1 MNKIK
6 TGMNLPV
13 LPLRGVVMFPKMML
27 NFDVNR
33 KRSKSAIEMAVDGD
47 QLIFVTAQMDAGVNE
62 PTVDDIYK
70 VGVVCRVKQV
80 VKEDQKATRVVVEG
94 LWRGAII
101 ESVPCDSCLYA
112 AVEPYGDSRKH
123 TLTTRDIA
131 LMRSLKATFE
141 RYMELTP
148 KLPADIL
155 FKIGMSNEPGEL
167 ADFVA
172 SNVILDVEIKQII
185 LETVNLSDRLEVLI
199 DAMQNEIFIMSVEQ
213 DIMEKAKS
221 RIDQSQRDYYLR
233 EQMNVI
239 RDELGENGD
248 FNDIDELRGKI
259 AEMKLPEEV
268 EQALMKECSRLER
281 LPVGTNESSVIE
293 TYIDTVMELPWN
305 TVTQENI
312 DLDLVREKLDADHY
326 GLDKVKKRIIEQLA
340 VRKLSDKAKG
350 QIICLVGPPGIGKT
364 SIATSIG
371 EAIGRKSYR
380 VALGGVRD
388 EAEIRGHRRTYIA
401 SMPGRIINAL
411 RKCGSRNPLLILD
424 EVDKLSADYKGDPS
438 SALLE
443 VLDSEQNYAFVDHYI
458 DLPFDLSDV
467 MFITTAND
475 ADAIPAPLRDRM
487 DVIELPSYTRV
498 EKFNI
503 AKKHLLPKQMKLCG
517 VKRKNFRMT
526 DKAIYAV
533 IDFYTREAGVRN
545 LERELVA
552 VLRKAAVAILSDPD
566 TVVRVSDK
574 NLDAYLGV
582 KKYLDDISAKKDEV
596 GMVNGLAWTAVGGTL
611 LPLEC
616 VVLNGSGKLE
626 LTGSLGDVMQ
636 ESGKAAIT
644 AIRSRAEKY
653 HIDPDFYKN
662 RDIHIHALEGAVP
675 KDGPSAGVTMATAL
689 YSALTGIPVR
699 ADVAMTGE
707 ISISGKVL
715 PIGGLKE
722 KSMAAY
728 KAGVQ
733 HVIIPKENERDLS
746 EFDPEIRENISYHPV
761 ETIDEVIAL
770 ATVREKKPAAK
781 PKSSRKK
788 AAKIVRSEELGVEV
802 LSKSSFNCDWLTAPM
817 QGSPKKRST

>member
-1 MNKIK
+1 MKQFTK
-6 TGMNLPV
+6 GLNLPI

-33 KRSKSAIEMAVDGD
+33 KRSKKAVDMAVEGD
-47 QLIFVTAQMDAGVNE
+47 QLIFLTAQMDAGVNE
-62 PTVDDIYK
+62 PAVDDIYK
-70 VGVVCRVKQV
+70 VGVVCRIKQV
-80 VKEDQKATRVVVEG
+80 VKEDRKATRVVVEG
-94 LWRGAII
+94 LWRGAIV
-101 ESVPCDSCLYA
+101 ESVPDESCLFA
-112 AVEPYGDSRKH
+112 AIEPYGDKERSQ
-123 TLTTRDIA
+123 LTTRDIA

-155 FKIGMSNEPGEL
+155 FRIGTASDPGEL
-167 ADFVA
+167 ADYVA
-172 SNVILDVEIKQII
+172 SNVMLDTEIKQII
-185 LETVNLSDRLEVLI
+185 LETVNISDRLEVLI

-213 DIMEKAKS
+213 DIMDKAKA

-248 FNDIDELRGKI
+248 FNDIDELRKKI
-259 AEMKLPEEV
+259 TDMHLPEDV
-268 EQALMKECSRLER
+268 EKALMKECSRLER

-293 TYIDTVMELPWN
+293 TYIDTVLELPWN
-305 TVTQENI
+305 TLSEENI
-312 DLDLVREKLDADHY
+312 DLEAVRYQLDHDHY
-326 GLDKVKKRIIEQLA
+326 GLDKVKKRVIEQLA

-350 QIICLVGPPGIGKT
+350 QIICLVGPPGVGKT
-364 SIATSIG
+364 SIAMSIG
-371 EAIGRKSYR
+371 KAIGRESGR

-401 SMPGRIINAL
+401 SMPGRIINAI
-411 RKCGSRNPLLILD
+411 RKCGTRNPLLILD
-424 EVDKLSADYKGDPS
+424 EVDKLSSDYKGDPS

-475 ADAIPAPLRDRM
+475 LDAIPAPLRDRM

-503 AKKHLLPKQMKLCG
+503 AKKHLLPKQMELCG
-517 VKRKNFRMT
+517 IRRKNFRIT

-533 IDFYTREAGVRN
+533 IDYYTREAGVRN
-545 LERELVA
+545 LERELGA
-552 VLRKAAVAILSDPD
+552 ILRKAAVAILSDPD

-574 NLDAYLGV
+574 NLEAYLGV

-596 GMVNGLAWTAVGGTL
+596 GLVNGLAWTAVGGTL

-616 VVLNGSGKLE
+616 VVMQGTGKIE

-636 ESGKAAIT
+636 ESAKAAIT
-644 AIRSRAEKY
+644 AIRTRCDKY

-662 RDIHIHALEGAVP
+662 YDIHLHALEGAIP

-689 YSALTGIPVR
+689 YSALTGLPVR

-728 KAGVQ
+728 KAGVK
-733 HVIIPKENERDLS
+733 HVIIPKENERDLA
-746 EFDPEIRENISYHPV
+746 EFDPELRENITYHPV
-761 ETIDEVIAL
+761 SSIDEVIAL
-770 ATVREKKPAAK
+770 AVVTKEKPAAK
-781 PKSSRKK
+781 SSKGRKK
-788 AAKIVRSEELGVEV
+788 TAKSVRSEELGV
-802 LSKSSFNCDWLTAPM
+802 
-817 QGSPKKRST
+817 RS

>member
-1 MNKIK
+1 MKRFTK
-6 TGMNLPV
+6 GLNLPV

-33 KRSKSAIEMAVDGD
+33 KRSKKAVEMAVESD
-47 QLIFVTAQMDAGVNE
+47 QLIFLTAQMDAGVNE
-62 PTVDDIYK
+62 PAVDDIYK
-70 VGVVCRVKQV
+70 VGVVCRIKQV
-80 VKEDQKATRVVVEG
+80 VKEDRKATRVVVEG
-94 LWRGAII
+94 LWRGAIV
-101 ESVPCDSCLYA
+101 ESVPDESCLFA
-112 AVEPYGDSRKH
+112 AIEPYGDKERSQ
-123 TLTTRDIA
+123 LTTRDIA

-155 FKIGMSNEPGEL
+155 FRIGTASDPGEL
-167 ADFVA
+167 ADYVA
-172 SNVILDVEIKQII
+172 SNVMLDTEIKQII
-185 LETVNLSDRLEVLI
+185 LETVNISDRLEVLI

-213 DIMEKAKS
+213 DIMDKAKA

-248 FNDIDELRGKI
+248 FNDIDELRKKI
-259 AEMKLPEEV
+259 TDMHLPEEV
-268 EQALMKECSRLER
+268 EKVLMKECSRLER

-293 TYIDTVMELPWN
+293 TYIDTVLELPWN
-305 TVTQENI
+305 TLSEENI
-312 DLDLVREKLDADHY
+312 DLEAVRRQLDHDHY
-326 GLDKVKKRIIEQLA
+326 GLDKVKKRVIEQLA

-350 QIICLVGPPGIGKT
+350 QIICLVGPPGVGKT
-364 SIATSIG
+364 SIAMSIG
-371 EAIGRKSYR
+371 KAIGRESGR

-401 SMPGRIINAL
+401 SMPGRIINAI
-411 RKCGSRNPLLILD
+411 RKCGTRNPLLILD
-424 EVDKLSADYKGDPS
+424 EVDKLSSDYKGDPS

-475 ADAIPAPLRDRM
+475 LDAIPAPLRDRM

-503 AKKHLLPKQMKLCG
+503 AKKHLLPKQMELCG
-517 VKRKNFRMT
+517 IRRKNFRIT

-533 IDFYTREAGVRN
+533 IDYYTREAGVRN
-545 LERELVA
+545 LERELGA
-552 VLRKAAVAILSDPD
+552 ILRKAAVAILSDPD

-574 NLDAYLGV
+574 NLEAYLGV
-582 KKYLDDISAKKDEV
+582 KKFLDDISAKKDEV
-596 GMVNGLAWTAVGGTL
+596 GLVNGLAWTAVGGTL

-616 VVLNGSGKLE
+616 VVMQGTGKIE

-636 ESGKAAIT
+636 ESAKAAIT
-644 AIRSRAEKY
+644 AIRTRCDKY

-662 RDIHIHALEGAVP
+662 YDIHLHALEGAIP

-689 YSALTGIPVR
+689 YSALTGLPVR

-728 KAGVQ
+728 KAGVK
-733 HVIIPKENERDLS
+733 HVIIPKENERDLA
-746 EFDPEIRENISYHPV
+746 EFDPEIRENITYHPV
-761 ETIDEVIAL
+761 SSIDEVIAL
-770 ATVREKKPAAK
+770 AVVTKEKPAAK
-781 PKSSRKK
+781 SSKGRKK
-788 AAKIVRSEELGVEV
+788 TAKSVRSEELGV
-802 LSKSSFNCDWLTAPM
+802 
-817 QGSPKKRST
+817 RS

>member
-1 MNKIK
+1 MKEFKN
-6 TGMNLPV
+6 GLNLPV

-33 KRSKSAIEMAVDGD
+33 KRSKRAVEMAVEGD
-47 QLIFVTAQMDAGVNE
+47 QLIFLTAQTDAGVNE
-62 PTVDDIYK
+62 PAIDDIYK

-80 VKEDQKATRVVVEG
+80 VKEDRKATRIVVEG
-94 LWRGAII
+94 LWRGVIV
-101 ESVPCDSCLYA
+101 ESKTLDSCLFA
-112 AVEPYGDSRKH
+112 AVEPYGDPK
-123 TLTTRDIA
+123 TQALTTRDIA

-141 RYMELTP
+141 RYMEVTP

-155 FKIGMSNEPGEL
+155 FRIGTASDPGEL
-167 ADFVA
+167 ADYVA
-172 SNVILDVEIKQII
+172 SNVMLDVEIKQII
-185 LETVNLSDRLEVLI
+185 LETVNISDRLEVLI
-199 DAMQNEIFIMSVEQ
+199 DALQNEIFIMSVEQ
-213 DIMEKAKS
+213 DIMDKAKA

-239 RDELGENGD
+239 REELGESGD
-248 FNDIDELRGKI
+248 FNDIDELRKKI
-259 AEMKLPEEV
+259 TDMKLPEEV
-268 EQALMKECSRLER
+268 EKALMKECSRLER

-293 TYIDTVMELPWN
+293 TYIDTVLELPWN
-305 TVTQENI
+305 TVTEENI
-312 DLDLVREKLDADHY
+312 DLEAVREQLDRDHY
-326 GLDKVKKRIIEQLA
+326 GLTKVKKRVLEQLA

-350 QIICLVGPPGIGKT
+350 QIICLVGPPGVGKT
-364 SIATSIG
+364 SIARSIG
-371 EAIGRKSYR
+371 DAIGRKSGR

-401 SMPGRIINAL
+401 SMPGRIINAVK
-411 RKCGSRNPLLILD
+411 KCGTRNPLLILD
-424 EVDKLSADYKGDPS
+424 EVDKLSSDYKGDPS

-503 AKKHLLPKQMKLCG
+503 AKKHLLPKQMELCG
-517 VKRKNFRMT
+517 IRRKNFRIT

-533 IDFYTREAGVRN
+533 IDYYTREAGVRN
-545 LERELVA
+545 LERELTA
-552 VLRKAAVAILSDPD
+552 ILRKAAVAILSDPAA
-566 TVVRVSDK
+566 VVRVSDR
-574 NLDAYLGV
+574 NIEAYLGV
-582 KKYLDDISAKKDEV
+582 KKYLDDVSAKKDEV
-596 GMVNGLAWTAVGGTL
+596 GLVNGLAWTAVGGTL

-616 VVLNGSGKLE
+616 VVMPGTGKVE

-636 ESGKAAIT
+636 ESAKAAIT
-644 AIRSRAEKY
+644 AIRTRCDKY
-653 HIDPDFYKN
+653 RIDPDFYKN
-662 RDIHIHALEGAVP
+662 FDIHIHALEGAIP

-689 YSALTGIPVR
+689 YSSLTGQPVR

-728 KAGVQ
+728 KAGVK

-746 EFDPEIRENISYHPV
+746 EFDAELLEHITYHPV
-761 ETIDEVIAL
+761 SNIDEVIAF
-770 ATVREKKPAAK
+770 ATVSKDKPAEKPAK
-781 PKSSRKK
+781 SRKK
-788 AAKIVRSEELGVEV
+788 AVKAAE
-802 LSKSSFNCDWLTAPM
+802 
-817 QGSPKKRST
+817 KRMEAGA

>member
-1 MNKIK
+1 MSNHNPKSI
-6 TGMNLPV
+6 NLPV

-33 KRSKSAIEMAVDGD
+33 QRSKRAIDLAVQGD
-47 QLIFVTAQMDAGVNE
+47 QLIFLTAQTDAGMNE
-62 PTVDDIYK
+62 PSIDDIYK
-70 VGVVCRVKQV
+70 VGTVCRIKQV
-80 VKEDQKATRVVVEG
+80 VKEDAKATRVVVEG

-101 ESVPCDSCLYA
+101 ESVPGDNCLYA
-112 AVEPYGDSRKH
+112 AVEPYGGERKH
-123 TLTTRDIA
+123 PLSTRDIA

-155 FKIGMSNEPGEL
+155 FKIGMSGDPSDL
-167 ADFVA
+167 VDFVA
-172 SNVILDVEIKQII
+172 SNIMLDAEIKQII
-185 LETVNLSDRLEVLI
+185 LETVGVSDRLEVLI
-199 DAMQNEIFIMSVEQ
+199 DAMQNEIFIMTVEQ

-221 RIDQSQRDYYLR
+221 RIDQSQRDYFLR

-239 RDELGENGD
+239 RDELGEAGE

-259 AEMKLPEEV
+259 AELKLPQEV
-268 EQALMKECSRLER
+268 ETVMLKECSRLER
-281 LPVGTNESSVIE
+281 LPIGSNEASVIE
-293 TYIDTVMELPWN
+293 TYIDTVLELPWN
-305 TVTQENI
+305 STTEENI
-312 DLDLVREKLDADHY
+312 DLTAVREQLDRDHY
-326 GLDKVKKRIIEQLA
+326 GLDKVKKRIVEQLA
-340 VRKLSDKAKG
+340 VRKLSDRAKG
-350 QIICLVGPPGIGKT
+350 QIICLVGPPGVGKT
-364 SIATSIG
+364 SIAMSIG
-371 EAIGRKSYR
+371 NAIGRKSQR

-401 SMPGRIINAL
+401 SMPGRIINAVK
-411 RKCGSRNPLLILD
+411 KCGVRNPLLILD
-424 EVDKLSADYKGDPS
+424 EVDKLSSDYKGDPS

-443 VLDSEQNYAFVDHYI
+443 VLDSEQNATFTDHYI

-498 EKFNI
+498 EKFHI

-517 VKRKNFRMT
+517 IRRKNFRMT

-545 LERELVA
+545 LERELEA
-552 VLRKAAVAILSDPD
+552 ILRKAAVAILSDPD
-566 TVVRVSDK
+566 AVVRVSDK
-574 NLDAYLGV
+574 NLEAYLGV
-582 KKYLDDISAKKDEV
+582 KKYLDDISAKKDTV
-596 GMVNGLAWTAVGGTL
+596 GTVNGLAWTAVGGTL

-616 VVLNGSGKLE
+616 VTLQGSGKLE

-636 ESGKAAIT
+636 ESAKAAVT
-644 AIRSRAEKY
+644 AIRTRCERY
-653 HIDPDFYKN
+653 GIDPDFYTKN
-662 RDIHIHALEGAVP
+662 DIHIHALEGAVP

-689 YSALTGIPVR
+689 FSALTDRAVR
-699 ADVAMTGE
+699 ADFAMTGE

-728 KAGVQ
+728 KAGIR
-733 HVIIPKENERDLS
+733 HVIIPKENERDLA
-746 EFDPEIRENISYHPV
+746 EFDPEIRDNLTYHPV
-761 ETIDEVIAL
+761 ESIDEVIGL
-770 ATVREKKPAAK
+770 AIVAADKAVKKQ
-781 PKSSRKK
+781 SSAPRKK
-788 AAKIVRSEELGVEV
+788 AAA
-802 LSKSSFNCDWLTAPM
+802 D
-817 QGSPKKRST
+817 KRAVASL

>member
-1 MNKIK
+1 MNEIN
-6 TGMNLPV
+6 TSLNLPV

-33 KRSKSAIEMAVDGD
+33 KRSKSAINMAVEGD

-62 PTVDDIYK
+62 PAVDDIYK

-80 VKEDQKATRVVVEG
+80 VKEDSKATRVVVEG
-94 LWRGAII
+94 LWRGVIV
-101 ESVPCDSCLYA
+101 ESVPNDSCMYA

-248 FNDIDELRGKI
+248 FNDIDELRKKI
-259 AEMKLPEEV
+259 ADMKLPEEV

-293 TYIDTVMELPWN
+293 TYIDTVLELPWN
-305 TVTQENI
+305 TTTEENI
-312 DLDLVREKLDADHY
+312 DLEKVREQLDADHY

-371 EAIGRKSYR
+371 DAIGRKSYR

-424 EVDKLSADYKGDPS
+424 EVDKLSADYKGDPG

-475 ADAIPAPLRDRM
+475 PDAIPAPLRDRM

-517 VKRKNFRMT
+517 IKRKNFRMT

-545 LERELVA
+545 LERELTA
-552 VLRKAAVAILSDPD
+552 ILRKAAVAILADPEA
-566 TVVRVSDK
+566 VVRVSDK

-616 VVLNGSGKLE
+616 VVMPGSGKLE

-644 AIRSRAEKY
+644 AIRTRAEKY
-653 HIDPDFYKN
+653 QIDSDFYKN
-662 RDIHIHALEGAVP
+662 FDIHIHALEGAIP

-689 YSALTGIPVR
+689 YSALTGQPVR

-733 HVIIPKENERDLS
+733 HVIIPKENERDLA
-746 EFDPEIRENISYHPV
+746 EFDPEIRENITYHPV

-770 ATVREKKPAAK
+770 ATVREKKSAV
-781 PKSSRKK
+781 KSANTRKK
-788 AAKIVRSEELGVEV
+788 SAKSASKRTGV
-802 LSKSSFNCDWLTAPM
+802 TA
-817 QGSPKKRST
+817 

>member
-1 MNKIK
+1 MANTTDNCI
-6 TGMNLPV
+6 NLPV

-33 KRSKSAIEMAVDGD
+33 KRSKKAVDIAVSGD
-47 QLIFVTAQMDAGVNE
+47 QLIFLTAQMDAGINE
-62 PTVDDIYK
+62 PAVDDIYK
-70 VGVVCRVKQV
+70 VGVVCSVKQV
-80 VKEDQKATRVVVEG
+80 VREDNKAMRVVVEG
-94 LWRGAII
+94 LWRGTIK
-101 ESVPCDSCLYA
+101 ETVPCDGCMYA
-112 AVEPYGDSRKH
+112 AIEPYGNAKKH
-123 TLTTRDIA
+123 NLTTRDIA

-172 SNVILDVEIKQII
+172 SNIILDVEIKQII

-213 DIMEKAKS
+213 DIMDKAKA
-221 RIDQSQRDYYLR
+221 RIDQSQRDYFLR

-239 RDELGENGD
+239 REELGDGGE
-248 FNDIDELRGKI
+248 FNDIDELRKKI
-259 AEMKLPEEV
+259 ADMKLPEEV
-268 EQALMKECSRLER
+268 ETALMKECSRLER

-293 TYIDTVMELPWN
+293 TYIDTVLELPWN
-305 TVTQENI
+305 TVTEENI
-312 DLDLVREKLDADHY
+312 DLEAVRAQLDSDHY

-350 QIICLVGPPGIGKT
+350 QIICLVGPPGVGKT
-364 SIATSIG
+364 SIAMSIG
-371 EAIGRKSYR
+371 KAIGRNSYR

-424 EVDKLSADYKGDPS
+424 EVDKLSSDYKGDPS

-443 VLDSEQNYAFVDHYI
+443 VLDSEQNYAFTDHYI

-475 ADAIPAPLRDRM
+475 PDAIPAPLKDRM

-503 AKKHLLPKQMKLCG
+503 AKRHLLPKQMKLSG
-517 VKRKNFRMT
+517 IKRKNFRMT

-545 LERELVA
+545 LERELSA
-552 VLRKAAVAILSDPD
+552 ILRKAAVAILSDPD
-566 TVVRVSDK
+566 AVVRVSDK
-574 NLDAYLGV
+574 NIEAYLGV

-596 GMVNGLAWTAVGGTL
+596 GTVNGLAWTSVGGTL

-616 VVLNGSGKLE
+616 VVMPGSGKLE

-636 ESGKAAIT
+636 ESGKAAVT
-644 AIRSRAEKY
+644 AIRTRAEKY
-653 HIDPDFYKN
+653 NIAPDFYKD

-675 KDGPSAGVTMATAL
+675 KDGPSAGVTIATAL
-689 YSALTGIPVR
+689 CSALTGIPVR

-728 KAGVQ
+728 KAGI
-733 HVIIPKENERDLS
+733 HDVIIPKENERDLA

-761 ETIDEVIAL
+761 ESVDEVLELAL
-770 ATVREKKPAAK
+770 KTEKKAVKKA
-781 PKSSRKK
+781 SSPRKK
-788 AAKIVRSEELGVEV
+788 TVKPSAKRPEA
-802 LSKSSFNCDWLTAPM
+802 NA
-817 QGSPKKRST
+817 

>member
-1 MNKIK
+1 MANTTDNCI
-6 TGMNLPV
+6 NLPV

-33 KRSKSAIEMAVDGD
+33 KRSKKAVDMAVSGD
-47 QLIFVTAQMDAGVNE
+47 QLIFLTAQMDAGINE
-62 PTVDDIYK
+62 PAVDDIYK

-80 VKEDQKATRVVVEG
+80 VREDNKAMRVVVEG
-94 LWRGAII
+94 LWRGTIK
-101 ESVPCDSCLYA
+101 ETVPCDGCMYA
-112 AVEPYGDSRKH
+112 AIEPYGNSKKH
-123 TLTTRDIA
+123 NLTTRDIA

-172 SNVILDVEIKQII
+172 SNIILDVEIKQII

-213 DIMEKAKS
+213 DIMDKAKA
-221 RIDQSQRDYYLR
+221 RIDQSQRDYFLR

-239 RDELGENGD
+239 REELGDGGE
-248 FNDIDELRGKI
+248 FNDIDELRKKI
-259 AEMKLPEEV
+259 ADMKLPEEV
-268 EQALMKECSRLER
+268 ETALMKECSRLER

-293 TYIDTVMELPWN
+293 TYIDTVLELPWN
-305 TVTQENI
+305 TVTEENI
-312 DLDLVREKLDADHY
+312 DLEAVRAQLDSDHY

-350 QIICLVGPPGIGKT
+350 QIICLVGPPGVGKT
-364 SIATSIG
+364 SIAMSIG
-371 EAIGRKSYR
+371 KAIGRNSYR

-424 EVDKLSADYKGDPS
+424 EVDKLSSDYKGDPS

-443 VLDSEQNYAFVDHYI
+443 VLDSEQNYAFTDHYI

-475 ADAIPAPLRDRM
+475 PDAIPAPLKDRM

-503 AKKHLLPKQMKLCG
+503 AKRHLLPKQMKLSG
-517 VKRKNFRMT
+517 IKRKNFRMT

-545 LERELVA
+545 LERELSA
-552 VLRKAAVAILSDPD
+552 ILRKAAVAILSDPNA
-566 TVVRVSDK
+566 VVRVSDK

-596 GMVNGLAWTAVGGTL
+596 GTVNGLAWTSVGGTL

-616 VVLNGSGKLE
+616 VVMPGSGKLE

-636 ESGKAAIT
+636 ESGKAAVT
-644 AIRSRAEKY
+644 AIRTRAEKY
-653 HIDPDFYKN
+653 NIDPDFYKD

-675 KDGPSAGVTMATAL
+675 KDGPSAGVTIATAL
-689 YSALTGIPVR
+689 CSALTGIPVR

-728 KAGVQ
+728 KAGI
-733 HVIIPKENERDLS
+733 HDVIIPKENERDLA

-761 ETIDEVIAL
+761 ESVDEVLELAL
-770 ATVREKKPAAK
+770 KTEKKAVK
-781 PKSSRKK
+781 KTSSPRKK
-788 AAKIVRSEELGVEV
+788 TVKPSAKRPEA
-802 LSKSSFNCDWLTAPM
+802 NA
-817 QGSPKKRST
+817 

>member
-1 MNKIK
+1 MANTTDNCI
-6 TGMNLPV
+6 NLPV

-33 KRSKSAIEMAVDGD
+33 KRSKKAVDMAVSGD
-47 QLIFVTAQMDAGVNE
+47 QLIFLTAQMDAGINE
-62 PTVDDIYK
+62 PAVDDIYK

-80 VKEDQKATRVVVEG
+80 VREDNKAMRVVVEG
-94 LWRGAII
+94 LWRGTIK
-101 ESVPCDSCLYA
+101 ETVPCDGCMYA
-112 AVEPYGDSRKH
+112 AIEPYGNSKKH
-123 TLTTRDIA
+123 NLTTRDIA

-172 SNVILDVEIKQII
+172 SNIILDVEIKQII

-213 DIMEKAKS
+213 DIMDKAKA
-221 RIDQSQRDYYLR
+221 RIDQSQRDYFLR

-239 RDELGENGD
+239 REELGDGGE
-248 FNDIDELRGKI
+248 FNDIDELRKKI
-259 AEMKLPEEV
+259 ADMKLPEEV
-268 EQALMKECSRLER
+268 ETALMKECSRLER

-293 TYIDTVMELPWN
+293 TYIDTVLELPWN
-305 TVTQENI
+305 TTTEENI
-312 DLDLVREKLDADHY
+312 DLEAVRAQLDSDHY

-350 QIICLVGPPGIGKT
+350 QIICLVGPPGVGKT
-364 SIATSIG
+364 SIAMSIG
-371 EAIGRKSYR
+371 KAIGRNSYR

-424 EVDKLSADYKGDPS
+424 EVDKLSSDYKGDPS

-443 VLDSEQNYAFVDHYI
+443 VLDSEQNYAFTDHYI

-475 ADAIPAPLRDRM
+475 PDAIPAPLKDRM

-503 AKKHLLPKQMKLCG
+503 AKRHLLPKQMKLSG
-517 VKRKNFRMT
+517 IKRKNFRMT

-545 LERELVA
+545 LERELSA
-552 VLRKAAVAILSDPD
+552 ILRKAAVAILSDPD
-566 TVVRVSDK
+566 AVVRVSDK
-574 NLDAYLGV
+574 NLEAYLGV

-596 GMVNGLAWTAVGGTL
+596 GTVNGLAWTSVGGTL

-616 VVLNGSGKLE
+616 VVMPGSGKLE

-636 ESGKAAIT
+636 ESGKAAVT
-644 AIRSRAEKY
+644 AIRTRAEKY
-653 HIDPDFYKN
+653 NIDPDFYKD

-675 KDGPSAGVTMATAL
+675 KDGPSAGVTIATAL
-689 YSALTGIPVR
+689 CSALTGIPVR

-728 KAGVQ
+728 KAGI
-733 HVIIPKENERDLS
+733 HDVIIPKENERDLA

-761 ETIDEVIAL
+761 ESVDEVLELAL
-770 ATVREKKPAAK
+770 KTEKKAVKKA
-781 PKSSRKK
+781 SSPRKK
-788 AAKIVRSEELGVEV
+788 TVKPSAKRPEA
-802 LSKSSFNCDWLTAPM
+802 NA
-817 QGSPKKRST
+817 

>member
-1 MNKIK
+1 MNNENNF
-6 TGMNLPV
+6 NLPV

-33 KRSKSAIEMAVDGD
+33 KRSKKAVDMAVESD
-47 QLIFVTAQMDAGVNE
+47 QYIFLTAQTDAGIND
-62 PTVDDIYK
+62 PTADDIYK
-70 VGVVCRVKQV
+70 VGVVCRIKQV
-80 VKEDQKATRVVVEG
+80 VKEDNKATRVVVEG
-94 LWRGAII
+94 LWRGTITAI
-101 ESVPCDSCLYA
+101 VPNDECMYA
-112 AVEPYGDSRKH
+112 SIEPYGSRRKH
-123 TLTTRDIA
+123 NMTTRDIA

-155 FKIGMSNEPGEL
+155 FKIGMSNDPGEL

-199 DAMQNEIFIMSVEQ
+199 DAMQNEIFILSVEQ
-213 DIMEKAKS
+213 DIMDKAKA

-239 RDELGENGD
+239 RDELGENGE
-248 FNDIDELRGKI
+248 FNDIDELRNKI
-259 AEMKLPEEV
+259 ADMKLPEEV
-268 EQALMKECSRLER
+268 EKALLKECSRLER

-305 TVTQENI
+305 TVTEENI
-312 DLDLVREKLDADHY
+312 DLEAVREQLDSDHY

-340 VRKLSDKAKG
+340 VRKLSDNAKG
-350 QIICLVGPPGIGKT
+350 QIICLVGPPGVGKT
-364 SIATSIG
+364 SIAMSIG
-371 EAIGRKSYR
+371 EAIGRKHAR

-401 SMPGRIINAL
+401 SMPGRIINAI

-424 EVDKLSADYKGDPS
+424 EVDKLSSDYKGDPS

-475 ADAIPAPLRDRM
+475 PDAIPAPLRDRM

-503 AKKHLLPKQMKLCG
+503 AKRHLLPKQMKLNG
-517 VKRKNFRMT
+517 IKRKNFRIT

-545 LERELVA
+545 LERELSA
-552 VLRKAAVAILSDPD
+552 ILRKAAVAVLSDPE
-566 TVVRVSDK
+566 TIVRVSDK
-574 NLDAYLGV
+574 NLEAYLGV
-582 KKYLDDISAKKDEV
+582 KKYLDDISAQKDEI
-596 GMVNGLAWTAVGGTL
+596 GTVNGLAWTAVGGTL

-616 VVLNGSGKLE
+616 VVMPGSGKLE

-644 AIRSRAEKY
+644 AIRTRCDKY
-653 HIDPDFYKN
+653 GIDPDFHKN

-675 KDGPSAGVTMATAL
+675 KDGPSAGVTIATAL
-689 YSALTGIPVR
+689 CSALTGRPVR
-699 ADVAMTGE
+699 HDIAMTGE

-728 KAGVQ
+728 KAGI
-733 HVIIPKENERDLS
+733 HDVIIPKENERDLA
-746 EFDPEIRENISYHPV
+746 EFDPEIRDNIAYHPV
-761 ETIDEVIAL
+761 ENIDEVLELAL
-770 ATVREKKPAAK
+770 VCEKKVDKKAVSA
-781 PKSSRKK
+781 RKK
-788 AAKIVRSEELGVEV
+788 AAKADTNRPEA
-802 LSKSSFNCDWLTAPM
+802 NA
-817 QGSPKKRST
+817 

>member
-1 MNKIK
+1 MANTTDNCI
-6 TGMNLPV
+6 NLPV

-33 KRSKSAIEMAVDGD
+33 KRSKKAVDMAVSGD
-47 QLIFVTAQMDAGVNE
+47 QLIFLTAQMDAGINE
-62 PTVDDIYK
+62 PAVDDIYK

-80 VKEDQKATRVVVEG
+80 VREDNKAMRVVVEG
-94 LWRGAII
+94 LWRGTIK
-101 ESVPCDSCLYA
+101 ETVPCDGCMYA
-112 AVEPYGDSRKH
+112 AIEPYGNSKKH
-123 TLTTRDIA
+123 NLTTRDIA

-172 SNVILDVEIKQII
+172 SNIILDVEIKQII

-213 DIMEKAKS
+213 DIMDKAKA
-221 RIDQSQRDYYLR
+221 RIDQSQRDYFLR

-239 RDELGENGD
+239 REELGDGGE
-248 FNDIDELRGKI
+248 FNDIDELRKKI
-259 AEMKLPEEV
+259 ADMKLPEEV
-268 EQALMKECSRLER
+268 ETALMKECSRLER

-293 TYIDTVMELPWN
+293 TYIDTVLELPWN
-305 TVTQENI
+305 TVTEENI
-312 DLDLVREKLDADHY
+312 DLEAVRAQLDSDHY

-350 QIICLVGPPGIGKT
+350 QIICLVGPPGVGKT
-364 SIATSIG
+364 SIAMSIG
-371 EAIGRKSYR
+371 KAIGRNSYR

-424 EVDKLSADYKGDPS
+424 EVDKLSSDYKGDPS

-443 VLDSEQNYAFVDHYI
+443 VLDSEQNYAFTDHYI

-475 ADAIPAPLRDRM
+475 PDAIPAPLKDRM

-503 AKKHLLPKQMKLCG
+503 AKRHLLPKQMKLSG
-517 VKRKNFRMT
+517 IKRKNFRMT

-545 LERELVA
+545 LERELSA
-552 VLRKAAVAILSDPD
+552 ILRKAAVAILSDPD
-566 TVVRVSDK
+566 AVVRVSDK
-574 NLDAYLGV
+574 NLEAYLGV

-596 GMVNGLAWTAVGGTL
+596 GTVNGLAWTSVGGTL

-616 VVLNGSGKLE
+616 VVMPGSGKLE

-636 ESGKAAIT
+636 ESGKAAVT
-644 AIRSRAEKY
+644 AIRTRAEKY
-653 HIDPDFYKN
+653 NIDPDFYKD

-675 KDGPSAGVTMATAL
+675 KDGPSAGVTIATAL
-689 YSALTGIPVR
+689 CSALTGIPVR

-728 KAGVQ
+728 KAGI
-733 HVIIPKENERDLS
+733 HDVIIPKENERDLA

-761 ETIDEVIAL
+761 ESVDEVLELAL
-770 ATVREKKPAAK
+770 KAEKKAVKKA
-781 PKSSRKK
+781 SSPRKK
-788 AAKIVRSEELGVEV
+788 TVKPSAKRPEA
-802 LSKSSFNCDWLTAPM
+802 NA
-817 QGSPKKRST
+817 

>member
-1 MNKIK
+1 MN
-6 TGMNLPV
+6 TNNSVNLPV

-33 KRSKSAIEMAVDGD
+33 KRSKRAIDTAVESD
-47 QLIFVTAQMDAGVNE
+47 QLIFLTAQTDAGVNE
-62 PTVDDIYK
+62 PTIDEIYK
-70 VGVVCRVKQV
+70 VGVVCRIKQV

-101 ESVPCDSCLYA
+101 ESVPHDGCMYA

-155 FKIGMSNEPGEL
+155 FKIGMANEPGEL

-172 SNVILDVEIKQII
+172 SNVMLDVEIKQII

-213 DIMEKAKS
+213 DIMDKAKA

-239 RDELGENGD
+239 RDELGENGE
-248 FNDIDELRGKI
+248 FNDIDELRKKI
-259 AEMKLPEEV
+259 AELKLPEEV
-268 EQALMKECSRLER
+268 EKALMKECSRLER

-305 TVTQENI
+305 ALSEETI
-312 DLDLVREKLDADHY
+312 DLDKVREQLDSDHY

-350 QIICLVGPPGIGKT
+350 QILCLVGPPGVGKT

-371 EAIGRKSYR
+371 DAIGRKSQR

-401 SMPGRIINAL
+401 SMPGRIISAVK
-411 RKCGSRNPLLILD
+411 KCGVRNPLLILD
-424 EVDKLSADYKGDPS
+424 EVDKLSSDYKGDPS

-487 DVIELPSYTRV
+487 DLIELPSYTRI

-503 AKKHLLPKQMKLCG
+503 AKRHLLPKQMKLCG
-517 VKRKNFRMT
+517 IKRKNFRIT

-545 LERELVA
+545 LERELTA
-552 VLRKAAVAILSDPD
+552 ILRKAAVAILADPEV
-566 TVVRVSDK
+566 VVRVSDK

-582 KKYLDDISAKKDEV
+582 KKFLDDISAKKDEV
-596 GMVNGLAWTAVGGTL
+596 GLVNGLAWTAVGGTL

-616 VVLNGSGKLE
+616 VVMPGSGKLE

-636 ESGKAAIT
+636 ESAKAAIT
-644 AIRSRAEKY
+644 AIRTRCDRY
-653 HIDPDFYKN
+653 GINPDFYKN
-662 RDIHIHALEGAVP
+662 NDIHLHALEGAIP

-689 YSALTGIPVR
+689 CSALTGKPVC
-699 ADVAMTGE
+699 ADFAMTGE
-707 ISISGKVL
+707 ISISGRVL

-728 KAGVQ
+728 KAGVK
-733 HVIIPKENERDLS
+733 HVIIPKENERDLAD
-746 EFDPEIRENISYHPV
+746 FDAELLENITYHPV
-761 ETIDEVIAL
+761 STVDEVLSL
-770 ATVREKKPAAK
+770 AIVSEDKPAEK
-781 PKSSRKK
+781 PARGRKK
-788 AAKIVRSEELGVEV
+788 AAAKAAEKRVEANV
-802 LSKSSFNCDWLTAPM
+802 
-817 QGSPKKRST
+817 

>member
-1 MNKIK
+1 M
-6 TGMNLPV
+6 
-13 LPLRGVVMFPKMML
+13 
-27 NFDVNR
+27 
-33 KRSKSAIEMAVDGD
+33 
-47 QLIFVTAQMDAGVNE
+47 NE
-62 PTVDDIYK
+62 PAVDDIYK
-70 VGVVCRVKQV
+70 VGVVCRIKQV
-80 VKEDQKATRVVVEG
+80 VKEDRKATRVVVEG
-94 LWRGAII
+94 LWRGAIV
-101 ESVPCDSCLYA
+101 ESVPDESCLFA
-112 AVEPYGDSRKH
+112 AIEPYGDKERSQ
-123 TLTTRDIA
+123 LTTRDIA

-155 FKIGMSNEPGEL
+155 FRIGTASDPGEL
-167 ADFVA
+167 ADYVA
-172 SNVILDVEIKQII
+172 SNVMLDTEIKQII
-185 LETVNLSDRLEVLI
+185 LETVNISDRLEVLI

-213 DIMEKAKS
+213 DIMDKAKA

-248 FNDIDELRGKI
+248 FNDIDELRKKI
-259 AEMKLPEEV
+259 TDMHLPEEV
-268 EQALMKECSRLER
+268 EKALMKECSRLER

-293 TYIDTVMELPWN
+293 TYIDTVLELPWN
-305 TVTQENI
+305 TLSEENI
-312 DLDLVREKLDADHY
+312 DLEAVRRQLDHDHY
-326 GLDKVKKRIIEQLA
+326 GLDKVKKRVIEQLA

-350 QIICLVGPPGIGKT
+350 QIICLVGPPGVGKT
-364 SIATSIG
+364 SIAMSIG
-371 EAIGRKSYR
+371 KAIGRESGR

-401 SMPGRIINAL
+401 SMPGRIINAI
-411 RKCGSRNPLLILD
+411 RKCGTRNPLLILD
-424 EVDKLSADYKGDPS
+424 EVDKLSSDYKGDPS

-475 ADAIPAPLRDRM
+475 LDAIPAPLRDRM

-503 AKKHLLPKQMKLCG
+503 AKKHLLPKQMELCG
-517 VKRKNFRMT
+517 IRRKNFRIT

-533 IDFYTREAGVRN
+533 IDYYTREAGVRN
-545 LERELVA
+545 LERELGA
-552 VLRKAAVAILSDPD
+552 ILRKAAVAILSDPD

-574 NLDAYLGV
+574 NLEAYLGV
-582 KKYLDDISAKKDEV
+582 KKFLDDISAKKDEV
-596 GMVNGLAWTAVGGTL
+596 GLVNGLAWTAVGGTL

-616 VVLNGSGKLE
+616 VVMQGTGKIE

-636 ESGKAAIT
+636 ESAKAAIT
-644 AIRSRAEKY
+644 AIRTRCDKY

-662 RDIHIHALEGAVP
+662 YDIHLHALEGAIP

-689 YSALTGIPVR
+689 YSALTGLPVR

-728 KAGVQ
+728 KAGVK
-733 HVIIPKENERDLS
+733 HVIIPKENERDLA
-746 EFDPEIRENISYHPV
+746 EFDPEIRENITYHPV
-761 ETIDEVIAL
+761 SSIDEVIAL
-770 ATVREKKPAAK
+770 AAVSKEKPAAK
-781 PKSSRKK
+781 SSKGRKK
-788 AAKIVRSEELGVEV
+788 TAKSVRSEELGV
-802 LSKSSFNCDWLTAPM
+802 
-817 QGSPKKRST
+817 RS

>member
-1 MNKIK
+1 MANTTDNCI
-6 TGMNLPV
+6 NLPV

-33 KRSKSAIEMAVDGD
+33 KRSKKAVDMAVGGD
-47 QLIFVTAQMDAGVNE
+47 QLIFLTAQMDAGINE
-62 PTVDDIYK
+62 PAVDDIYK

-80 VKEDQKATRVVVEG
+80 VREDNKAMRVVVEG
-94 LWRGAII
+94 LWRGTIK
-101 ESVPCDSCLYA
+101 ETVPCDGCMYA
-112 AVEPYGDSRKH
+112 AIEPYGNSKKH
-123 TLTTRDIA
+123 NLTTRDIA

-172 SNVILDVEIKQII
+172 SNIILDVEIKQII

-213 DIMEKAKS
+213 DIMDKAKA
-221 RIDQSQRDYYLR
+221 RIDQSQRDYFLR

-239 RDELGENGD
+239 REELGDGGE
-248 FNDIDELRGKI
+248 FNDIDELRKKI
-259 AEMKLPEEV
+259 ADMKLPEEV
-268 EQALMKECSRLER
+268 ETALMKECSRLER

-293 TYIDTVMELPWN
+293 TYIDTVLELPWN
-305 TVTQENI
+305 TTTEENN
-312 DLDLVREKLDADHY
+312 DLEAVRAQLDSDHY

-350 QIICLVGPPGIGKT
+350 QIICLVGPPGVGKT
-364 SIATSIG
+364 SIAMSIG
-371 EAIGRKSYR
+371 KAIGRNSHR

-424 EVDKLSADYKGDPS
+424 EVDKLSSDYKGDPS

-443 VLDSEQNYAFVDHYI
+443 VLDSEQNYAFTDHYI

-475 ADAIPAPLRDRM
+475 PDAIPAPLKDRM

-503 AKKHLLPKQMKLCG
+503 AKRHLLPKQMKLSG
-517 VKRKNFRMT
+517 IKRKNFRMT

-545 LERELVA
+545 LERELSA
-552 VLRKAAVAILSDPD
+552 ILRKAAVAILSDPD
-566 TVVRVSDK
+566 AVVRVSDK
-574 NLDAYLGV
+574 NLEAYLGV

-596 GMVNGLAWTAVGGTL
+596 GTVNGLAWTSVGGTL

-616 VVLNGSGKLE
+616 VVMPGSGKLE

-636 ESGKAAIT
+636 ESGKAAVT
-644 AIRSRAEKY
+644 AIRTRAEKY
-653 HIDPDFYKN
+653 NIDPDFYKD

-675 KDGPSAGVTMATAL
+675 KDGPSAGVTIATAL
-689 YSALTGIPVR
+689 CSALTGIPVR

-728 KAGVQ
+728 KAGI
-733 HVIIPKENERDLS
+733 HDVIIPKENERDLA

-761 ETIDEVIAL
+761 ESVDEVLELAL
-770 ATVREKKPAAK
+770 KTEKKSVKKA
-781 PKSSRKK
+781 SSPRKK
-788 AAKIVRSEELGVEV
+788 TVKPTAKRPEA
-802 LSKSSFNCDWLTAPM
+802 NA
-817 QGSPKKRST
+817 

>member
-1 MNKIK
+1 MKQFTK
-6 TGMNLPV
+6 GLNLPV

-33 KRSKSAIEMAVDGD
+33 KRSKKAVDMAVEGD
-47 QLIFVTAQMDAGVNE
+47 QLIFLTAQMDAGVNE
-62 PTVDDIYK
+62 PAVDDIYK
-70 VGVVCRVKQV
+70 VGVVCRIKQV
-80 VKEDQKATRVVVEG
+80 VKEDRKATRVVVEG
-94 LWRGAII
+94 LWRGAIV
-101 ESVPCDSCLYA
+101 ESVPDESCLFA
-112 AVEPYGDSRKH
+112 AVEPYGDKERSQ
-123 TLTTRDIA
+123 LTTRDIA

-155 FKIGMSNEPGEL
+155 FRIGTASDPGEL
-167 ADFVA
+167 ADYVA
-172 SNVILDVEIKQII
+172 SNVMLDTEIKQII
-185 LETVNLSDRLEVLI
+185 LETVNISDRLEVLI

-213 DIMEKAKS
+213 DIMDKAKA

-248 FNDIDELRGKI
+248 FNDIDELRKKI
-259 AEMKLPEEV
+259 TDIHLPEEV
-268 EQALMKECSRLER
+268 EKALMKECSRLER

-293 TYIDTVMELPWN
+293 TYIDTVLELPWN
-305 TVTQENI
+305 TLSEENI
-312 DLDLVREKLDADHY
+312 DLEAVRDQLDHDHY
-326 GLDKVKKRIIEQLA
+326 GLDKVKKRVIEQLA
-340 VRKLSDKAKG
+340 VRKLSDKVKG
-350 QIICLVGPPGIGKT
+350 QIICLVGPPGVGKT
-364 SIATSIG
+364 SIAMSIG
-371 EAIGRKSYR
+371 KAIGRESGR

-401 SMPGRIINAL
+401 SMPGRIINAI
-411 RKCGSRNPLLILD
+411 RKCGTRNPLLILD
-424 EVDKLSADYKGDPS
+424 EVDKLSSDYKGDPS

-475 ADAIPAPLRDRM
+475 LDAIPAPLRDRM

-503 AKKHLLPKQMKLCG
+503 AKKHLLPKQMELCG
-517 VKRKNFRMT
+517 IRRKNFRIT

-533 IDFYTREAGVRN
+533 IDYYTREAGVRN
-545 LERELVA
+545 LERELGA
-552 VLRKAAVAILSDPD
+552 ILRKAAVAILSDPD

-574 NLDAYLGV
+574 NLEAYLGV
-582 KKYLDDISAKKDEV
+582 KKFLDDISAKKDEV
-596 GMVNGLAWTAVGGTL
+596 GLVNGLAWTTVGGTL

-616 VVLNGSGKLE
+616 VVMQGTGKIE

-636 ESGKAAIT
+636 ESAKAAIT
-644 AIRSRAEKY
+644 AIRTRCDKY

-662 RDIHIHALEGAVP
+662 YDIHLHALEGAIP

-689 YSALTGIPVR
+689 YSALTGLPVR

-728 KAGVQ
+728 KAGVK
-733 HVIIPKENERDLS
+733 HVIIPKENERDLA
-746 EFDPEIRENISYHPV
+746 EFDPEIRENITYHPV
-761 ETIDEVIAL
+761 SSIDEVIAL
-770 ATVREKKPAAK
+770 AVVSKEKPAAK
-781 PKSSRKK
+781 SSKGRKK
-788 AAKIVRSEELGVEV
+788 TAKSVRSEELGV
-802 LSKSSFNCDWLTAPM
+802 
-817 QGSPKKRST
+817 RS

>member
-1 MNKIK
+1 MKQFTK
-6 TGMNLPV
+6 GLNLPV

-33 KRSKSAIEMAVDGD
+33 KRSKKAVDMAVEGD
-47 QLIFVTAQMDAGVNE
+47 QLIFLTAQMDAGVNE
-62 PTVDDIYK
+62 PAVDDIYK
-70 VGVVCRVKQV
+70 VGVVCRIKQV
-80 VKEDQKATRVVVEG
+80 VKEDRKATRVVVEG
-94 LWRGAII
+94 LWRGAIV
-101 ESVPCDSCLYA
+101 ESVPDESCLFA
-112 AVEPYGDSRKH
+112 AIEPYGDKERSQ
-123 TLTTRDIA
+123 LTTRDIA

-155 FKIGMSNEPGEL
+155 FRIGTASDPGEL
-167 ADFVA
+167 ADYVA
-172 SNVILDVEIKQII
+172 SNVMLDTEIKQII
-185 LETVNLSDRLEVLI
+185 LETVNISDRLEVLI

-213 DIMEKAKS
+213 DIMDKAKA

-248 FNDIDELRGKI
+248 FNDIDELRKKI
-259 AEMKLPEEV
+259 TDMHLPEEV
-268 EQALMKECSRLER
+268 EKALMKECSRLER

-293 TYIDTVMELPWN
+293 TYIDTVLELPWN
-305 TVTQENI
+305 TLSEENI
-312 DLDLVREKLDADHY
+312 DLEAVRRQLDHDHY
-326 GLDKVKKRIIEQLA
+326 GLDKVKKRVIEQLA

-350 QIICLVGPPGIGKT
+350 QIICLVGPPGVGKT
-364 SIATSIG
+364 SIAMSISK
-371 EAIGRKSYR
+371 AIGRESGR

-401 SMPGRIINAL
+401 SMPGRIINAI
-411 RKCGSRNPLLILD
+411 RKCGTRNPLLILD
-424 EVDKLSADYKGDPS
+424 EVDKLSSDYKGDPS

-475 ADAIPAPLRDRM
+475 LDAIPAPLRDRM

-503 AKKHLLPKQMKLCG
+503 AKKHLLPKQMELCG
-517 VKRKNFRMT
+517 IRRKNFRIT

-533 IDFYTREAGVRN
+533 IDYYTREAGVRN
-545 LERELVA
+545 LERELGA
-552 VLRKAAVAILSDPD
+552 ILRKAAVAILSDPD

-574 NLDAYLGV
+574 NLEAYLGV
-582 KKYLDDISAKKDEV
+582 KKFLDDISAKKDEV
-596 GMVNGLAWTAVGGTL
+596 GLVNGLAWTAVGGTL

-616 VVLNGSGKLE
+616 VVMQGTGKIE

-636 ESGKAAIT
+636 ESAKAAIT
-644 AIRSRAEKY
+644 AIRTRCDKY

-662 RDIHIHALEGAVP
+662 YDIHLHALEGAIP

-689 YSALTGIPVR
+689 YSALTGLPVR

-728 KAGVQ
+728 KAGVK
-733 HVIIPKENERDLS
+733 HVIIPKENERDLA
-746 EFDPEIRENISYHPV
+746 EFDPEIRENITYHPV
-761 ETIDEVIAL
+761 SSIDEVIAL
-770 ATVREKKPAAK
+770 AAVSKEKPAAK
-781 PKSSRKK
+781 SSKGRKK
-788 AAKIVRSEELGVEV
+788 TAKSVRSEELGV
-802 LSKSSFNCDWLTAPM
+802 
-817 QGSPKKRST
+817 RS

>member
-1 MNKIK
+1 MANTTDNCI
-6 TGMNLPV
+6 NLPV

-33 KRSKSAIEMAVDGD
+33 KRSRKAVDMAVSGD
-47 QLIFVTAQMDAGVNE
+47 QLIFLTAQMDAGINE
-62 PTVDDIYK
+62 PAVDDIYK

-80 VKEDQKATRVVVEG
+80 VREDNKAMRVVVEG
-94 LWRGAII
+94 LWRGTIK
-101 ESVPCDSCLYA
+101 ETVPCDGCMYA
-112 AVEPYGDSRKH
+112 AIEPYGNSKKH
-123 TLTTRDIA
+123 NLTTRDIA

-172 SNVILDVEIKQII
+172 SNIILDVEIKQII

-213 DIMEKAKS
+213 DIMDKAKA
-221 RIDQSQRDYYLR
+221 RIDQSQRDYFLR

-239 RDELGENGD
+239 REELGDGGE
-248 FNDIDELRGKI
+248 FNDIDELRKKI
-259 AEMKLPEEV
+259 ADMKLPEEV
-268 EQALMKECSRLER
+268 ETALMKECSRLER

-293 TYIDTVMELPWN
+293 TYIDTVLELPWN
-305 TVTQENI
+305 ITTEENI
-312 DLDLVREKLDADHY
+312 DLEAVRAQLDSDHY

-350 QIICLVGPPGIGKT
+350 QIICLVGPPGVGKT
-364 SIATSIG
+364 SIAMSIG
-371 EAIGRKSYR
+371 KAIGRNSYR

-424 EVDKLSADYKGDPS
+424 EVDKLSSDYKGDPS

-443 VLDSEQNYAFVDHYI
+443 VLDSEQNYAFTDHYI

-475 ADAIPAPLRDRM
+475 PDAIPAPLKDRM

-503 AKKHLLPKQMKLCG
+503 AKRHLLPKQMKLSG
-517 VKRKNFRMT
+517 IKRKNFRMT

-545 LERELVA
+545 LERELSA
-552 VLRKAAVAILSDPD
+552 ILRKAAVAILSDPD
-566 TVVRVSDK
+566 AVVRVSDK
-574 NLDAYLGV
+574 NLEAYLGV

-596 GMVNGLAWTAVGGTL
+596 GTVNGLAWTSVGGTL

-616 VVLNGSGKLE
+616 VVMPGSGKLE

-636 ESGKAAIT
+636 ESGKAAVT
-644 AIRSRAEKY
+644 AIRTRAEKY
-653 HIDPDFYKN
+653 NIDPDFYKD

-675 KDGPSAGVTMATAL
+675 KDGPSAGVTIATAL
-689 YSALTGIPVR
+689 CSALTGIPVR

-728 KAGVQ
+728 KAGI
-733 HVIIPKENERDLS
+733 HDVIIPKENERDLA

-761 ETIDEVIAL
+761 ESVDEVLELAL
-770 ATVREKKPAAK
+770 KTEKKAVKKA
-781 PKSSRKK
+781 SSPRKK
-788 AAKIVRSEELGVEV
+788 TVKPSAKRPEA
-802 LSKSSFNCDWLTAPM
+802 NA
-817 QGSPKKRST
+817 

>member
-1 MNKIK
+1 MDNINESL
-6 TGMNLPV
+6 NLPV

-33 KRSKSAIEMAVDGD
+33 RRSKNAVNTAMESD

-62 PTVDDIYK
+62 PAIDDIYK
-70 VGVVCRVKQV
+70 VGVVCRIKQV
-80 VKEDQKATRVVVEG
+80 VKEDRKATRVVVEG
-94 LWRGAII
+94 LRRGAIVA
-101 ESVPCDSCLYA
+101 SVPNDSCLYA
-112 AVEPYGDSRKH
+112 AVEPYGTVHKK
-123 TLTTRDIA
+123 TPMTARDIA

-141 RYMELTP
+141 RYIELAP

-155 FKIGMSNEPGEL
+155 FKVGMANEPGEL

-172 SNVILDVEIKQII
+172 SNVMLDVEIKQII
-185 LETVNLSDRLEVLI
+185 LETINTSDRLEILI
-199 DAMQNEIFIMSVEQ
+199 DAMQNEIFVMGVEQ
-213 DIMEKAKS
+213 DIMEKARE
-221 RIDQSQRDYYLR
+221 RIDQSQRDYFLR

-248 FNDIDELRGKI
+248 FNDIDELRKKI

-268 EQALMKECSRLER
+268 EKALLKECSRLER

-293 TYIDTVMELPWN
+293 TYIDTVLELPWN
-305 TVTQENI
+305 TMTEERI
-312 DLDLVREKLDADHY
+312 DLDAVREQLDRDHY
-326 GLDKVKKRIIEQLA
+326 GLDKVKKRILEQLA

-364 SIATSIG
+364 SIAMSIG
-371 EAIGRKSYR
+371 DAIGRKSRR

-388 EAEIRGHRRTYIA
+388 EAEIRGHRRTYVA
-401 SMPGRIINAL
+401 SMPGRIINAI

-487 DVIELPSYTRV
+487 DVIELPSYTRI

-545 LERELVA
+545 LERELAA
-552 VLRKAAVAILSDPD
+552 VLRKAAVAIIADPE

-596 GMVNGLAWTAVGGTL
+596 GLVNGLAWTSVGGTL

-616 VVLNGSGKLE
+616 VVMPGTGKIE

-636 ESGKAAIT
+636 ESAKAAIT
-644 AIRSRAEKY
+644 AIRTRCEKY
-653 HIDPDFYKN
+653 QIDQDFYKKY
-662 RDIHIHALEGAVP
+662 DVHIHALEGAIP

-689 YSALTGIPVR
+689 YSALTGLPVR
-699 ADVAMTGE
+699 ADFAMTGE
-707 ISISGKVL
+707 ISISGRVL

-728 KAGVQ
+728 KAGVKN
-733 HVIIPKENERDLS
+733 VIIPKENERDLS
-746 EFDPEIRENISYHPV
+746 EFDAELLEHITYHPV
-761 ETIDEVIAL
+761 QTVDEVLAL
-770 ATVREKKPAAK
+770 AIVSEDKPAEKPAK
-781 PKSSRKK
+781 GRKK
-788 AAKIVRSEELGVEV
+788 AAVKDTG
-802 LSKSSFNCDWLTAPM
+802 
-817 QGSPKKRST
+817 KRMDAGA

>member
-1 MNKIK
+1 MKQFAK
-6 TGMNLPV
+6 GLNLPV

-33 KRSKSAIEMAVDGD
+33 KRSKKAVDMAVEGD
-47 QLIFVTAQMDAGVNE
+47 QLIFLTAQMDAGVNE
-62 PTVDDIYK
+62 PAVDDIYK
-70 VGVVCRVKQV
+70 VGVVCRIKQV
-80 VKEDQKATRVVVEG
+80 VKEDRKATRVVVEG
-94 LWRGAII
+94 LWRGAIV
-101 ESVPCDSCLYA
+101 ESVPDESCLFA
-112 AVEPYGDSRKH
+112 AIEPYGDKERSQ
-123 TLTTRDIA
+123 LTTRDIA

-155 FKIGMSNEPGEL
+155 FRIGTASDPGEL
-167 ADFVA
+167 ADYVA
-172 SNVILDVEIKQII
+172 SNVMLDTEIKQII
-185 LETVNLSDRLEVLI
+185 LETVNISDRLEVLI

-213 DIMEKAKS
+213 DIMDKAKE

-248 FNDIDELRGKI
+248 FNDIDELRKKI
-259 AEMKLPEEV
+259 TDMHLPEEV
-268 EQALMKECSRLER
+268 EKALMKECSRLER

-293 TYIDTVMELPWN
+293 TYIDTVLELPWN
-305 TVTQENI
+305 TLSEENI
-312 DLDLVREKLDADHY
+312 DLEAVRDQLDHDHY
-326 GLDKVKKRIIEQLA
+326 GLDKVKKRVIEQLA

-350 QIICLVGPPGIGKT
+350 QIICLVGPPGVGKT
-364 SIATSIG
+364 SIAMSIG
-371 EAIGRKSYR
+371 KAIGRESGR

-401 SMPGRIINAL
+401 SMPGRIINAI
-411 RKCGSRNPLLILD
+411 RKCGTRNPLLILD
-424 EVDKLSADYKGDPS
+424 EVDKLSSDYKGDPS

-475 ADAIPAPLRDRM
+475 LDAIPAPLRDRM

-503 AKKHLLPKQMKLCG
+503 AKKHLLPKQMELCG
-517 VKRKNFRMT
+517 IRRKNFRIT

-533 IDFYTREAGVRN
+533 IDYYTREAGVRN
-545 LERELVA
+545 LERELGA
-552 VLRKAAVAILSDPD
+552 ILRKAAVAILSDPD

-574 NLDAYLGV
+574 NLEAYLGV
-582 KKYLDDISAKKDEV
+582 KKFLDDISAKKDEV
-596 GMVNGLAWTAVGGTL
+596 GLVNGLAWTAVGGTL

-616 VVLNGSGKLE
+616 VVMQGTGKIE

-636 ESGKAAIT
+636 ESAKAAIT
-644 AIRSRAEKY
+644 AIRTRCDKY

-662 RDIHIHALEGAVP
+662 YDIHLHALEGAIP

-689 YSALTGIPVR
+689 YSALTGLPVR

-728 KAGVQ
+728 KAGVK
-733 HVIIPKENERDLS
+733 HVIIPKENERDLA
-746 EFDPEIRENISYHPV
+746 EFDPEIRENITYHPV
-761 ETIDEVIAL
+761 SAVDEVIAL
-770 ATVREKKPAAK
+770 AVVTKEKPAAK
-781 PKSSRKK
+781 SAKGRKK
-788 AAKIVRSEELGVEV
+788 TAKSVRSEELGV
-802 LSKSSFNCDWLTAPM
+802 
-817 QGSPKKRST
+817 RS

>member
-1 MNKIK
+1 MANTTDNGI
-6 TGMNLPV
+6 NLPV

-33 KRSKSAIEMAVDGD
+33 KQSKKAVDIAVRGD
-47 QLIFVTAQMDAGVNE
+47 QLIFLTAQMDAGINE
-62 PTVDDIYK
+62 PAVDDIYK

-80 VKEDQKATRVVVEG
+80 VREDNKAMRVVVEG
-94 LWRGAII
+94 LWRGTIK
-101 ESVPCDSCLYA
+101 ETVPCDGCMYA
-112 AVEPYGDSRKH
+112 AIEPYGNSKKH
-123 TLTTRDIA
+123 NLTTRDIA

-172 SNVILDVEIKQII
+172 SNIILDVEIKQII

-213 DIMEKAKS
+213 DIMDKAKA
-221 RIDQSQRDYYLR
+221 RIDQSQRDYFLR

-239 RDELGENGD
+239 REELGDGGE
-248 FNDIDELRGKI
+248 FNDIDELRKKI
-259 AEMKLPEEV
+259 ADMKLPEEV
-268 EQALMKECSRLER
+268 ETALMKECSRLER

-293 TYIDTVMELPWN
+293 TYIDTVLELPWN
-305 TVTQENI
+305 TTTEENI
-312 DLDLVREKLDADHY
+312 DLEAVRAQLDSDHY

-350 QIICLVGPPGIGKT
+350 QIICLVGPPGVGKT
-364 SIATSIG
+364 SIAMSIG
-371 EAIGRKSYR
+371 KAIGRNSYR

-424 EVDKLSADYKGDPS
+424 EVDKLSSDYKGDPS

-443 VLDSEQNYAFVDHYI
+443 VLDSEQNYAFTDHYI

-475 ADAIPAPLRDRM
+475 PDAIPAPLKDRM

-503 AKKHLLPKQMKLCG
+503 AKRHLLPKQMKLSG
-517 VKRKNFRMT
+517 IKRKNFRMT

-545 LERELVA
+545 LERELSA
-552 VLRKAAVAILSDPD
+552 ILRKAAVAILSDPD
-566 TVVRVSDK
+566 AVVRVSDK
-574 NLDAYLGV
+574 NLEAYLGV

-596 GMVNGLAWTAVGGTL
+596 GTVNGLAWTSVGGTL

-616 VVLNGSGKLE
+616 VVMPGSGKLE

-636 ESGKAAIT
+636 ESGKAAVT
-644 AIRSRAEKY
+644 AIRTRAEKY
-653 HIDPDFYKN
+653 NIDPDFYKD

-675 KDGPSAGVTMATAL
+675 KDGPSAGVTIATAL
-689 YSALTGIPVR
+689 CSALTGIPVR

-728 KAGVQ
+728 KAGI
-733 HVIIPKENERDLS
+733 HDVIIPKENERDLA

-761 ETIDEVIAL
+761 ESVDEVLELAL
-770 ATVREKKPAAK
+770 KTEKKAVKKA
-781 PKSSRKK
+781 SSPRKK
-788 AAKIVRSEELGVEV
+788 TVKPSAKRPEA
-802 LSKSSFNCDWLTAPM
+802 NA
-817 QGSPKKRST
+817 

>member
-1 MNKIK
+1 MKQFTK
-6 TGMNLPV
+6 GLNLPV

-33 KRSKSAIEMAVDGD
+33 KRSKKAVDMAVEGD
-47 QLIFVTAQMDAGVNE
+47 RLIFLTAQMDAGVNE
-62 PTVDDIYK
+62 PAVDDIYK
-70 VGVVCRVKQV
+70 VGVVCRIKQV
-80 VKEDQKATRVVVEG
+80 VKEDRKATRVVVEG
-94 LWRGAII
+94 LWRGAIV
-101 ESVPCDSCLYA
+101 ESVPDESCLFA
-112 AVEPYGDSRKH
+112 AIEPYGDKERSQ
-123 TLTTRDIA
+123 LTTRDIA

-155 FKIGMSNEPGEL
+155 FRIGTASDPGEL
-167 ADFVA
+167 ADYVA
-172 SNVILDVEIKQII
+172 SNVMLDTEIKQII
-185 LETVNLSDRLEVLI
+185 LETVNISDRLEVLI

-213 DIMEKAKS
+213 DIMDKAKA

-248 FNDIDELRGKI
+248 FNDIDELRKKI
-259 AEMKLPEEV
+259 TDMHLPEEV
-268 EQALMKECSRLER
+268 EKALMKECSRLER

-293 TYIDTVMELPWN
+293 TYIDTVLELPWN
-305 TVTQENI
+305 TLSEENI
-312 DLDLVREKLDADHY
+312 DLEAVRDQLDHDHY
-326 GLDKVKKRIIEQLA
+326 GLDKVKKRVIEQLA

-350 QIICLVGPPGIGKT
+350 QIICLVGPPGVGKT
-364 SIATSIG
+364 SIAMSIG
-371 EAIGRKSYR
+371 KAIGRESGR

-401 SMPGRIINAL
+401 SMPGRIINAI
-411 RKCGSRNPLLILD
+411 RKCGTRNPLLILD
-424 EVDKLSADYKGDPS
+424 EVDKLSSDYKGDPS

-475 ADAIPAPLRDRM
+475 LDAIPAPLRDRM

-503 AKKHLLPKQMKLCG
+503 AKKHLLPKQMELCG
-517 VKRKNFRMT
+517 IRRKNFRIT

-533 IDFYTREAGVRN
+533 IDYYTREAGVRN
-545 LERELVA
+545 LERELGA
-552 VLRKAAVAILSDPD
+552 ILRKAAVAILSDPD

-574 NLDAYLGV
+574 NLEAYLGV
-582 KKYLDDISAKKDEV
+582 KKFLDDISAKKDEV
-596 GMVNGLAWTAVGGTL
+596 GLVNGLAWTAVGGTL

-616 VVLNGSGKLE
+616 VVMQGTGKIE

-636 ESGKAAIT
+636 ESAKAAIT
-644 AIRSRAEKY
+644 AIRTRCDKY

-662 RDIHIHALEGAVP
+662 YDIHLHALEGAIP

-689 YSALTGIPVR
+689 YSALTGLPVR

-728 KAGVQ
+728 KAGVK
-733 HVIIPKENERDLS
+733 HVIIPKENERDLA
-746 EFDPEIRENISYHPV
+746 EFDPEIRENITYHPV
-761 ETIDEVIAL
+761 SSIDEVIAL
-770 ATVREKKPAAK
+770 AVVSKEKPAAK
-781 PKSSRKK
+781 SAKGRKK
-788 AAKIVRSEELGVEV
+788 TAKSVRSEELGV
-802 LSKSSFNCDWLTAPM
+802 
-817 QGSPKKRST
+817 RS

>member
-1 MNKIK
+1 MKQFTK
-6 TGMNLPV
+6 GLNLPV

-33 KRSKSAIEMAVDGD
+33 KRSKKAVDMAVEGD
-47 QLIFVTAQMDAGVNE
+47 QLIFLTAQMDAGVNE
-62 PTVDDIYK
+62 PAVDDIYK
-70 VGVVCRVKQV
+70 VGVVCRIKQV
-80 VKEDQKATRVVVEG
+80 VKEDRKATRVVVEG
-94 LWRGAII
+94 LWRGAIV
-101 ESVPCDSCLYA
+101 ESVPDESCLFA
-112 AVEPYGDSRKH
+112 AIEPYGDKERSQ
-123 TLTTRDIA
+123 LTTRDIA

-155 FKIGMSNEPGEL
+155 FRIGTASDPGEL
-167 ADFVA
+167 ADYVA
-172 SNVILDVEIKQII
+172 SNVMLDTEIKQII
-185 LETVNLSDRLEVLI
+185 LETVNISDRLEVLI

-213 DIMEKAKS
+213 DIMDKAKA

-248 FNDIDELRGKI
+248 FNDIDELRKKI
-259 AEMKLPEEV
+259 TDMHLPEEV
-268 EQALMKECSRLER
+268 EKALMKECSRLER

-293 TYIDTVMELPWN
+293 TYIDTVLELPWN
-305 TVTQENI
+305 TLSEENI
-312 DLDLVREKLDADHY
+312 DLEAVRRQLDHDHY
-326 GLDKVKKRIIEQLA
+326 GLDKVKKRVIEQLA

-350 QIICLVGPPGIGKT
+350 QIICLVGPPGVGKT
-364 SIATSIG
+364 SIAMSIG
-371 EAIGRKSYR
+371 KAIGRESGR

-401 SMPGRIINAL
+401 SMPGRIINAI
-411 RKCGSRNPLLILD
+411 RKCGTRNPLLILD
-424 EVDKLSADYKGDPS
+424 EVDKLSSDYKGDPS

-475 ADAIPAPLRDRM
+475 LDAIPAPLRDRM

-503 AKKHLLPKQMKLCG
+503 AKKHLLPKQMELCG
-517 VKRKNFRMT
+517 IRRKNFRIT

-533 IDFYTREAGVRN
+533 IDYYTREAGVRN
-545 LERELVA
+545 LERELGA
-552 VLRKAAVAILSDPD
+552 ILRKAAVAILSDPD
-566 TVVRVSDK
+566 IVVRVSDK
-574 NLDAYLGV
+574 NLEAYLGV
-582 KKYLDDISAKKDEV
+582 KKFLDDISAKKDEV
-596 GMVNGLAWTAVGGTL
+596 GLVNGLAWTAVGGTL

-616 VVLNGSGKLE
+616 VVMQGTGKIE

-636 ESGKAAIT
+636 ESAKAAIT
-644 AIRSRAEKY
+644 AIRTRCDKY

-662 RDIHIHALEGAVP
+662 YDIHLHALEGAIP

-689 YSALTGIPVR
+689 YSALTGLPVR

-728 KAGVQ
+728 KAGVK
-733 HVIIPKENERDLS
+733 HVIIPKENERDLA
-746 EFDPEIRENISYHPV
+746 EFDPELRENITYHPV
-761 ETIDEVIAL
+761 SSIDEVIAL
-770 ATVREKKPAAK
+770 AVVTKEKTAK
-781 PKSSRKK
+781 S
-788 AAKIVRSEELGVEV
+788 VRSEELGV
-802 LSKSSFNCDWLTAPM
+802 
-817 QGSPKKRST
+817 RS

>member
-1 MNKIK
+1 MNREK
-6 TGMNLPV
+6 GFNLPV

-33 KRSKSAIEMAVDGD
+33 KRSKNAVDMAVEGD
-47 QLIFVTAQMDAGVNE
+47 QLIFLTAQMDAGVNE
-62 PTVDDIYK
+62 PTVDEIYK
-70 VGVVCRVKQV
+70 VGVVCRIKQV
-80 VKEDQKATRVVVEG
+80 VKEDNKATRVVVEG
-94 LWRGAII
+94 LWRGSIV
-101 ESVPCDSCLYA
+101 ETVPDDRCMYA
-112 AVEPYGDSRKH
+112 AVEPYGNDKRH
-123 TLTTRDIA
+123 NLTTRDIA

-141 RYMELTP
+141 RYIELTP

-172 SNVILDVEIKQII
+172 SNVMLDVEVKQIV

-248 FNDIDELRGKI
+248 FNDIDELRKKI
-259 AEMKLPEEV
+259 ADMKLPEEV
-268 EQALMKECSRLER
+268 EKALMKECSRLER

-293 TYIDTVMELPWN
+293 TYIDTVLELPW
-305 TVTQENI
+305 TAMSEENI
-312 DLDLVREKLDADHY
+312 DLEAVRAQLDADHY

-350 QIICLVGPPGIGKT
+350 QIICLVGPPGVGKT
-364 SIATSIG
+364 SIAMSIG
-371 EAIGRKSYR
+371 KAIGRESHR

-411 RKCGSRNPLLILD
+411 RKCGTRNPLLILD

-475 ADAIPAPLRDRM
+475 PDAIPAPLKDRM

-503 AKKHLLPKQMKLCG
+503 AKRHLLPKQMKLSG
-517 VKRKNFRMT
+517 IKRKNFRMT
-526 DKAIYAV
+526 DKAIYSV

-545 LERELVA
+545 LERELSA
-552 VLRKAAVAILSDPD
+552 ILRKAAVTVLSDSEA
-566 TVVRVSDK
+566 VVRVSDK
-574 NLDAYLGV
+574 NIETYLGV

-596 GMVNGLAWTAVGGTL
+596 GTVNGLAWTAVGGTL

-616 VVLNGSGKLE
+616 VVMPGGGKLE

-636 ESGKAAIT
+636 ESGKAAVT
-644 AIRSRAEKY
+644 AIRTRCEKY
-653 HIDPDFYKN
+653 GIDTDFYKN
-662 RDIHIHALEGAVP
+662 TDIHIHALEGAIP
-675 KDGPSAGVTMATAL
+675 KDGPSAGITIATAL
-689 YSALTGIPVR
+689 YSALTGSPVR
-699 ADVAMTGE
+699 HDFAMTGE
-707 ISISGKVL
+707 ISVSGKVL

-728 KAGVQ
+728 KSGIRN
-733 HVIIPKENERDLS
+733 VIIPKENERDLA
-746 EFDPEIRENISYHPV
+746 EFDSEILENITYHPV
-761 ETIDEVIAL
+761 SMIDEVIAL
-770 ATVREKKPAAK
+770 ATVSEKKAVSKPAA
-781 PKSSRKK
+781 PRKK
-788 AAKIVRSEELGVEV
+788 TAKAGTKRPGAAL
-802 LSKSSFNCDWLTAPM
+802 
-817 QGSPKKRST
+817 

>member
-1 MNKIK
+1 MKQFTK
-6 TGMNLPV
+6 GLNLPV

-33 KRSKSAIEMAVDGD
+33 KRSKKAVDMAVEGD
-47 QLIFVTAQMDAGVNE
+47 QLIFLTAQMDAGVNE
-62 PTVDDIYK
+62 PAVDDIYK
-70 VGVVCRVKQV
+70 VGVVCRIKQV
-80 VKEDQKATRVVVEG
+80 VKEDRKATRVVVEG
-94 LWRGAII
+94 LWRGAIV
-101 ESVPCDSCLYA
+101 ESVPDESCLFA
-112 AVEPYGDSRKH
+112 AIEPYGDKERSQ
-123 TLTTRDIA
+123 LTTRDIA

-155 FKIGMSNEPGEL
+155 FRIGTASDPGEL
-167 ADFVA
+167 ADYVA
-172 SNVILDVEIKQII
+172 SNVMLDTEIKQII
-185 LETVNLSDRLEVLI
+185 LETVNISDRLEVLI

-213 DIMEKAKS
+213 DIMDKAKA

-248 FNDIDELRGKI
+248 FNDIDELRKKI
-259 AEMKLPEEV
+259 TDMHLPEEV
-268 EQALMKECSRLER
+268 EKALMKECSRLER

-293 TYIDTVMELPWN
+293 TYIDTVLELPWN
-305 TVTQENI
+305 TLSEENI
-312 DLDLVREKLDADHY
+312 DLEAVRDQLDHDHY
-326 GLDKVKKRIIEQLA
+326 GLDKVKKRVIEQLA

-350 QIICLVGPPGIGKT
+350 QIICLVGPPGVGKT
-364 SIATSIG
+364 SIAMSIG
-371 EAIGRKSYR
+371 KAIGRESGR

-401 SMPGRIINAL
+401 SMPGRIINAI
-411 RKCGSRNPLLILD
+411 RKCGTRNPLLILD
-424 EVDKLSADYKGDPS
+424 EVDKLSSDYKGDPS

-475 ADAIPAPLRDRM
+475 LDAIPAPLRDRM

-503 AKKHLLPKQMKLCG
+503 AKKHLLPKQMELCG
-517 VKRKNFRMT
+517 IRRKNFRIT

-533 IDFYTREAGVRN
+533 IDYYTREAGVRN
-545 LERELVA
+545 LERELGA
-552 VLRKAAVAILSDPD
+552 ILRKAAVLILSDPD

-574 NLDAYLGV
+574 NLEAYLGV
-582 KKYLDDISAKKDEV
+582 KKFLDDISAKKDEV
-596 GMVNGLAWTAVGGTL
+596 GLVNGLAWTAVGGTL

-616 VVLNGSGKLE
+616 VVMQGTGKIE

-636 ESGKAAIT
+636 ESAKAAIT
-644 AIRSRAEKY
+644 AIRTRCDKY

-662 RDIHIHALEGAVP
+662 YDIHLHALEGAIP

-689 YSALTGIPVR
+689 YSALTGLPVR

-728 KAGVQ
+728 KAGVK
-733 HVIIPKENERDLS
+733 HVIIPKENERDLA
-746 EFDPEIRENISYHPV
+746 EFDPELRENITYHPV
-761 ETIDEVIAL
+761 SAVDEVIAL
-770 ATVREKKPAAK
+770 AVVTKEKSAAK
-781 PKSSRKK
+781 SAKGRKK
-788 AAKIVRSEELGVEV
+788 TAKSVRSEELGV
-802 LSKSSFNCDWLTAPM
+802 
-817 QGSPKKRST
+817 RS

>member
-1 MNKIK
+1 MDNKNPNL
-6 TGMNLPV
+6 NLPV

-27 NFDVNR
+27 NFEVNR
-33 KRSKSAIEMAVDGD
+33 ARSKRAVDLAVENN
-47 QLIFVTAQMDAGVNE
+47 QLIFLTAQMDPGVNE

-70 VGVVCRVKQV
+70 VGVVCRIKQV
-80 VKEDQKATRVVVEG
+80 VKEEGKPTRVVTEG
-94 LWRGAII
+94 LWRAAIL
-101 ESVPCDSCLYA
+101 ESVPDDGCLYA
-112 AVEPYGDSRKH
+112 AVEPYGSARNH

-141 RYMELTP
+141 RYLELSP

-155 FKIGMSNEPGEL
+155 FKIGMASEPGEL
-167 ADFVA
+167 ADYVA
-172 SNVILDVEIKQII
+172 SNVMLDPEIKQII
-185 LETVNLSDRLEVLI
+185 LETVDLSDRLEVLI
-199 DAMQNEIFIMSVEQ
+199 DALQNEIFIMTVEQ
-213 DIMEKAKS
+213 DIMDKARS
-221 RIDQSQRDYYLR
+221 RIDQSQRDYFLR

-239 RDELGENGD
+239 RDELGENGE
-248 FNDIDELRGKI
+248 FNDIDELRKKI
-259 AEMKLPEEV
+259 ADQKLPEEV
-268 EQALMKECSRLER
+268 EKALLKECSRLER
-281 LPVGTNESSVIE
+281 LPIGTNESSVIE
-293 TYIDTVMELPWN
+293 TYIDTVLELPWN
-305 TVTQENI
+305 TKTEENI
-312 DLDLVREKLDADHY
+312 DLDAVREQLDRDHY

-350 QIICLVGPPGIGKT
+350 QIICLVGPPGVGKT

-371 EAIGRKSYR
+371 DAIGRKSHR

-411 RKCGSRNPLLILD
+411 RKCASRNPLLILD

-475 ADAIPAPLRDRM
+475 PDAIPAPLRDRM

-498 EKFNI
+498 EKFHI
-503 AKKHLLPKQMKLCG
+503 AKRHLLPKQMKLSG
-517 VKRKNFRMT
+517 IKKKNFRMT

-545 LERELVA
+545 LERELSA
-552 VLRKAAVAILSDPD
+552 ILRKAAVTILADPVA
-566 TVVRVSDK
+566 VVRVSDK
-574 NLDAYLGV
+574 NLDAFLGV

-596 GMVNGLAWTAVGGTL
+596 GTVNGLAWTSVGGTL

-616 VVLNGSGKLE
+616 VVMHGTGKLE

-636 ESGKAAIT
+636 ESAKAAIT
-644 AIRSRAEKY
+644 AIRTRCERY
-653 HIDPDFYKN
+653 QIDPDFYKN
-662 RDIHIHALEGAVP
+662 NDIHIHALEGAIP
-675 KDGPSAGVTMATAL
+675 KDGPSAGVTIATAL
-689 YSALTGIPVR
+689 YSALTGRAVR

-728 KAGVQ
+728 KAGIA
-733 HVIIPKENERDLS
+733 HVIIPRENERDLA
-746 EFDPEIRENISYHPV
+746 EFDPELRENISYHPV
-761 ETIDEVIAL
+761 ATIDDVLKLAL
-770 ATVREKKPAAK
+770 SEEKKPAVKKA
-781 PKSSRKK
+781 SSRKK
-788 AAKIVRSEELGVEV
+788 AVMRNEELGVR
-802 LSKSSFNCDWLTAPM
+802 N
-817 QGSPKKRST
+817 